1 MELVYQYVQAIQG
14 VIHVGAN
21 VRMMVGNCSVGVLSV
36 EVGDDWLEV
45 EYITSASPAE
55 QQMVV
60 SLATQFLVTFDDWPQ
75 EVVQM
80 GWSR

>member
-1 MELVYQYVQAIQG
+1 MELVYQYVQALQG
-14 VIHVGAN
+14 VIHAGAK
-21 VRMMVGNCSVGVLSV
+21 VRMMVGNRSVGVLSV
-36 EVGDDWLEV
+36 EVGDGWLKV
-45 EYITSASPAE
+45 GYITSASPAE
-55 QQMVV
+55 QQVVV